1 MSVSNTFHAWL
12 FNLHAVT
19 LQPLNGAVTDPLIL
33 WTSVN
38 FQALRRRRATQ
49 RLARTRHL
57 RFRQYKIFHFRQAQQ
72 FIALRLDGLRFCYF
86 TRTCGVLR
94 SRTIWTLASS
104 AHPSDIW
111 NVFGLIMIET
121 NSRECFNH
129 AQNNHVLAMVRAMH
143 CLI

>member
-49 RLARTRHL
+49 RFSSEDTALALSSVQDIPFST
-57 RFRQYKIFHFRQAQQ
+57 
-72 FIALRLDGLRFCYF
+72 
-86 TRTCGVLR
+86 
-94 SRTIWTLASS
+94 SS
-104 AHPSDIW
+104 AIYS
-111 NVFGLIMIET
+111 
-121 NSRECFNH
+121 
-129 AQNNHVLAMVRAMH
+129 AQA
-143 CLI
+143 